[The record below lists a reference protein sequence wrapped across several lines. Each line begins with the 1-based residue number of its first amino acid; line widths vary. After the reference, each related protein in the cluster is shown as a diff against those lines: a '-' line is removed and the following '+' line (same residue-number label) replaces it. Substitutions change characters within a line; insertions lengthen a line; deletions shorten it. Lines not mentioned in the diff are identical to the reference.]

1 MKDTNCDQRK
11 STQGRGTVPN
21 PSISNEDMQNLGY
34 IVEAGIE
41 QASKE
46 AIRAAL
52 SYWNYRGNDPRD
64 EMIMFLAHMTKDVIT
79 GEIAAIDFRDEH
91 PFY

>member
-1 MKDTNCDQRK
+1 MKNTNHDKRE
-11 STQGRGTVPN
+11 PN
-21 PSISNEDMQNLGY
+21 PSISNEDMQNLAY

-64 EMIMFLAHMTKDVIT
+64 EMIKFLAHMTKEVIT
-79 GEIAAIDFRDEH
+79 GEISVNDVRGDWQF
-91 PFY
+91 